1 MYVQTQPELVDCFK
15 LVMDLYSPCAYSQLV
30 QAAKEPALM
39 SACKWQTN
47 KLFAALNSLHSASR
61 VLKQS
66 VTMGEYRPNE
76 LLDKFAPKGP
86 LTTSVSRCDA
96 MEGAAQVSV
105 EKEVFVLHYSAPLLT
120 FQAACMAD
128 KVSKELIWDNP
139 EDTSCKECWQMQP
152 TFWSNREALKSVF
165 VEKVK
170 FVIKDLE
177 NASECSRTQAKRPR
191 RTVEPPPSMVTCLY
205 TCVTKECY
213 DESIARQR
221 GQPFAL
227 KTHMFRSLQGLS
239 SSAAGSSYVPLF
251 TDELSAATLCSF
263 HSFTANAAAGGQ
275 HSPTQWCTKS
285 DRSSVPQLVLLTVW
299 FKDEH
304 WLRLLNGPTVTP
316 MPQKKKKSMFPHWQC
331 HNESL
336 GDLVFKIVPST
347 VQLDVETTQADYP
360 LMSVFAD
367 VAAAGWT
374 KGLQRSE

>member
-1 MYVQTQPELVDCFK
+1 
-15 LVMDLYSPCAYSQLV
+15 
-30 QAAKEPALM
+30 M

-47 KLFAALNSLHSASR
+47 KLFAALKSLHSASR

-66 VTMGEYRPNE
+66 VTMGEHRPNE
-76 LLDKFAPKGP
+76 FLEQFAPKGP
-86 LTTSVSRCDA
+86 LATSVSRFDA
-96 MEGAAQVSV
+96 MEGAIEVSV
-105 EKEVFVLHYSAPLLT
+105 AKEVFVLHYSAPLLT

-128 KVSKELIWDNP
+128 KVSKQTIRDNP
-139 EDTSCKECWQMQP
+139 DDENAGSKQCWQMQP

-165 VEKVK
+165 VERVK

-177 NASECSRTQAKRPR
+177 DAWECSSPPLKRSR
-191 RTVEPPPSMVTCLY
+191 KEELPSGMTCVY

-213 DESIARQR
+213 ESFAC
-221 GQPFAL
+221 QPGKPCEL
-227 KTHMFRSLQGLS
+227 KMNMFRSLQGLS

>member
-1 MYVQTQPELVDCFK
+1 MYVQTQPELIDSFK
-15 LVMDLYSPCAYSQLV
+15 LAMDLYSPCTHSQLV

-39 SACKWQTN
+39 AACKWQTN

-76 LLDKFAPKGP
+76 FLDKFAPKGP

-96 MEGAAQVSV
+96 MEGAARVSV

-128 KVSKELIWDNP
+128 KVSKELIWGDNP
-139 EDTSCKECWQMQP
+139 EDTGCKECWQMQP

-177 NASECSRTQAKRPR
+177 NAWECSSRAQAKRSR
-191 RTVEPPPSMVTCLY
+191 RTEEPPPSMATCLY

-213 DESIARQR
+213 ESIARQP
-221 GQPFAL
+221 GQPCVL
-227 KTHMFRSLQGLS
+227 KTNMFRSLQGLS
-239 SSAAGSSYVPLF
+239 SSAVGSSYVPLF
-251 TDELSAATLCSF
+251 PDELSAATLCSF
-263 HSFTANAAAGGQ
+263 HSFTANAAAGAQ

-285 DRSSVPQLVLLTVW
+285 DRSSVPQLVLLTIW

-304 WLRLLNGPTVTP
+304 WLRLLNSPTVTP

-331 HNESL
+331 HNEGL
-336 GDLVFKIVPST
+336 EDFVFKIAPST

-367 VAAAGWT
+367 VAAAGWAR
-374 KGLQRSE
+374 GLQ